1 MRTGEIDMLTG
12 HLESA
17 GAIQIKTGWKTLLPY
32 FLTFIFAMSLWP
44 ARAQAQIVGNM
55 KAEVPFQFH
64 VGDRTLPAGDYII
77 HQLNDSDLKV
87 MEISS
92 ADGKMSALFDVE
104 SAQAKTTPEKSEL
117 IFNKYGDQYFLSEL
131 FDEGEVDGSK
141 LVTSNAEKKASK
153 ESDAEVAR
161 VEAGHSQQAQK

>member
-1 MRTGEIDMLTG
+1 MLTG

-17 GAIQIKTGWKTLLPY
+17 GAIQSRNGWRTLLP
-32 FLTFIFAMSLWP
+32 FSLTLIFAMSFWP
-44 ARAQAQIVGNM
+44 ARTQAQIVGNM

-77 HQLNDSDLKV
+77 HQLNDSNLTV

-131 FDEGEVDGSK
+131 FDEGEVDGSR
-141 LVTSNAEKKASK
+141 LVTSRDEKRASK
-153 ESDAEVAR
+153 ESGAEVER
-161 VEAGHSQQAQK
+161 VEAGHPQQAGN